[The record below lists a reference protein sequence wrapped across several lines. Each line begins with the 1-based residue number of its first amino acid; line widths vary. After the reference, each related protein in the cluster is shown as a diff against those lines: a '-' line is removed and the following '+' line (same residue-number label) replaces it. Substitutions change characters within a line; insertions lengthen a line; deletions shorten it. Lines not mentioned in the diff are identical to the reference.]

1 MSFLEHSFDIC
12 INVLETG
19 ITAITRMNYKR
30 ELLELDMRLYVHT
43 LSLFLNIQH
52 NLKSINNTD
61 MNVIMIC

>member
-19 ITAITRMNYKR
+19 ITAITRMNYKK
-30 ELLELDMRLYVHT
+30 ELEWDMRLYVYI
-43 LSLFLNIQH
+43 LSLFINIQH

>member
-19 ITAITRMNYKR
+19 ITAITRMNCKK
-30 ELLELDMRLYVHT
+30 ELELDMRPYVYM